1 MKIWQIILLVLACS
15 FAGFL
20 LFAKKAVNTYEDT
33 IDDAKNSANQRTAE
47 LIISTVQLAYSTA
60 YLNNKGY
67 PTLEQVKTEFNSEI
81 HANWNS
87 DYVIESNSFNC
98 TVEVIN
104 NYLKVTCLELETTNE
119 MILSN

>member
-33 IDDAKNSANQRTAE
+33 IDDAKNSANRSAAE

-81 HANWNS
+81 HANWND
-87 DYVIESNSFNC
+87 DYVIEANGFNC
-98 TVEVIN
+98 NVEVIN
-104 NYLKVTCLELETTNE
+104 NYLNVTCLESKTSNE
-119 MILSN
+119 LILSN